1 MDVNIGVQHIARDI
15 SIETEESAEAITAK
29 VTEAINSDGL
39 LSLTDA
45 KGRVVLVPGS
55 KIAYIDLG
63 PATGRRV
70 GFGK

>member
-1 MDVNIGVQHIARDI
+1 MDITIGVQHIARDI
-15 SIETEESAEAITAK
+15 SIETEESAEAITSK

-39 LSLTDA
+39 LSLTDT
-45 KGRVVLVPGS
+45 KGRVVLVPAS

>member
-1 MDVNIGVQHIARDI
+1 MDVTIGVQHIARDI
-15 SIETEESAEAITAK
+15 TIETDESVEIITTK
-29 VTEAINSDGL
+29 VTEAINTDGL
-39 LSLTDA
+39 LSLTDN

-63 PATGRRV
+63 PAAGRRV

>member
-1 MDVNIGVQHIARDI
+1 MDITIGVQHVARDI
-15 SIETEESAEAITAK
+15 SIETEESAEAITSK

-39 LSLTDA
+39 LSLTDT
-45 KGRVVLVPGS
+45 KGRVVLVPAS

>member
-1 MDVNIGVQHIARDI
+1 MDVNIGVQHVARDI
-15 SIETEESAEAITAK
+15 SIETEESADSITAK

-39 LSLTDA
+39 LSLTDT

-63 PATGRRV
+63 PVAGRRV

>member
-29 VTEAINSDGL
+29 VNEAINSDGL
-39 LSLTDA
+39 LSLTDT

-55 KIAYIDLG
+55 KIAYVDLG

>member
-15 SIETEESAEAITAK
+15 SLETEESAEAITAK
-29 VTEAINSDGL
+29 ATEAINSGSL
-39 LSLTDA
+39 LSLTDI
-45 KGRVVLVPGS
+45 KGRVVLVPGN

-63 PATGRRV
+63 PAAGRRV

>member
-15 SIETEESAEAITAK
+15 SLETDESAEAITAK
-29 VTEAINSDGL
+29 ATEAINSGSL
-39 LSLTDA
+39 LSLTDV

-63 PATGRRV
+63 PAAGRRV